1 MAWQHWVGKGSWGRR
16 ACVCMTSNA
25 SFSLLKYSL
34 VKQNKQTRGRGRC
47 VTWPGEIRWWMGR
60 KQREWCKQD
69 NFAVKY
75 KHKPMLPDDSIYD
88 YFYLSIKTIRT
99 NVIGNQ
105 ISLVNKK
112 KFFIDLV
119 PLYVLEMQTQRQR
132 AEVLLCLTAWC
143 IFEVIVFFHD
153 PDESRLCLSVG
164 NSGKWVFCVN
174 WTIIMSL
181 VHHGKCP
188 FQSLSRRRRT
198 PKLLACPSVIQH
210 CCPVTVPAS
219 PVTRLVWW
227 DRNCVHFPPLLT
239 PFSLFFL
246 PFPSSSCFSFLFFP
260 SLVFS
265 QALTLLM

>member
-1 MAWQHWVGKGSWGRR
+1 MCHMAWGDKMMDGKK
-16 ACVCMTSNA
+16 T
-25 SFSLLKYSL
+25 K
-34 VKQNKQTRGRGRC
+34 K
-47 VTWPGEIRWWMGR
+47 
-60 KQREWCKQD
+60 EWCKQD

-164 NSGKWVFCVN
+164 NSGKWVFCMN